1 MSGALVIALILAC
14 VAALVLASRSRR
26 EGSGEIAARVSPE
39 AATDRAV
46 SYMVSLDFVLSQK
59 TDTSATFSRRKR
71 PNTDVGIVLL
81 LLGIVPG
88 ALYFLL
94 AGGERR
100 TTVEAVPAEVG
111 RGARLTVSGD
121 DPDARKLLYAWA
133 EGALSAPEEA
143 EFDREPCWKCGS
155 GVSGADVRCP
165 SCGARLRP
173 GR

>member
-1 MSGALVIALILAC
+1 MILAC
-14 VAALVLASRSRR
+14 VAALALASRSRR
-26 EGSGEIAARVSPE
+26 EGSGEIAARESPE

-46 SYMVSLDFVLSQK
+46 SYMVSLGFVLSQK

-71 PNTDVGIVLL
+71 PNTDVGILLL

-100 TTVEAVPAEVG
+100 TTVLAVPAEGG

-121 DPDARKLLYAWA
+121 DPEARKLLLCAWA

-143 EFDREPCWKCGS
+143 GADREPCWKCGS
-155 GVSGADVRCP
+155 GVSGEEVRCP
-165 SCGARLRP
+165 SCGAWLRP
-173 GR
+173 RR

>member
-14 VAALVLASRSRR
+14 VGALALASRSRR
-26 EGSGEIAARVSPE
+26 EGSGEIAASESPD
-39 AATDRAV
+39 AATERAV
-46 SYMVSLDFVLSQK
+46 SYMVSLGFVLSQK

-71 PNTDVGIVLL
+71 PNTDVGILLL

-111 RGARLTVSGD
+111 RGARSRSRATT
-121 DPDARKLLYAWA
+121 PT
-133 EGALSAPEEA
+133 
-143 EFDREPCWKCGS
+143 RESFSTRGPKE
-155 GVSGADVRCP
+155 RCRRRRRR
-165 SCGARLRP
+165 SS
-173 GR
+173 

>member
-1 MSGALVIALILAC
+1 MILAC
-14 VAALVLASRSRR
+14 VAALALASRSRR
-26 EGSGEIAARVSPE
+26 EGSGQIAARESPD
-39 AATDRAV
+39 AATEQAV
-46 SYMVSLDFVLSQK
+46 SYMVSLGFVLSQK

-71 PNTDVGIVLL
+71 PNTDVGILLL

-100 TTVEAVPAEVG
+100 TTMLAVPAGVG
-111 RGARLTVSGD
+111 RGAALLTVSGD

-133 EGALSAPEEA
+133 EGELSAPEEA

-165 SCGARLRP
+165 FCGAWLRP